1 MDVLNIKSR
10 RKRTT
15 FSWMIVLIITLL
27 FIINYYGTGNS
38 NTIFCG
44 LNLFCACIS
53 GYFAL
58 ISICKNK
65 VIYNSIYQYSGYGAF
80 VVFILLLV
88 QVALVGVYKFPVQ
101 SDAVQNISRSI
112 MAMEILI
119 FILTFIFNRYN
130 VSKNKSIFVY
140 LLVFMPIILLNTTS
154 QFEKNNFIGNLFVI
168 IIISYLLMLYIKKKI
183 YLIEI
188 HSICFYITLLSIADA
203 LYFLLNGWP
212 ELEITIVGFVKFC
225 AYFVAFITIDKFV
238 FFRKY
243 NQAQTSLL
251 ESEKMQRKLNDVLI
265 ERNKKLTE
273 LKKLINKSEK
283 RYTELVSSIKCIILI
298 TKQDK
303 IIYINNP
310 LNAGGAISKIQIG
323 YNIYEYLDSL
333 LKDNLIT
340 KKTKERIE
348 YIQGKNKNSKQYK
361 INVTLT
367 DKRDFEIFI
376 VHTSKDDKLIYI
388 NNVTEIK
395 KSHKLKAQYDEYLKE
410 EKVKNE
416 FFSNI
421 SHELRT
427 PINLIF
433 SAIQLNE
440 IYIEDSN
447 YQKIISNNDAIKQNC
462 LRLIRTINNFIDANK
477 ISEGYLTPNN
487 KVVNI
492 VSVVENISGACTKY
506 INKIKNKLIFDSEE
520 EEIYVYCDK
529 EMIERAVLNVLSNY
543 VKYGKDNGAL
553 FINLVIENDV
563 VAIHIR
569 SEYYTIDKEILPY
582 MFDKFSRLNKSLN
595 RSKEGS
601 GLGLFLTKKLVE
613 INGGSI
619 DVFSDKKN
627 GSEFII
633 RLKIT
638 DKPYKEE
645 INDIDFSSMELKVD
659 TEFSDIYI

>member
-1 MDVLNIKSR
+1 MDVLSIKSR
-10 RKRTT
+10 RKRIT
-15 FSWMIVLIITLL
+15 FSWMIALIVTIL
-27 FIINYYGTGNS
+27 FIINYYGTGNT

-65 VIYNSIYQYSGYGAF
+65 LIYNSIYQYSGYGALF
-80 VVFILLLV
+80 VFILLLV
-88 QVALVGVYKFPVQ
+88 QVSLVGVYKFPIQ
-101 SDAVQNISRSI
+101 SDAVQNISRAI

-119 FILTFIFNRYN
+119 FILTFLFNRYN

-140 LLVFMPIILLNTTS
+140 LLVFIPIIINTTF
-154 QFEKNNFIGNLFVI
+154 QFGKHNFTGKLFII
-168 IIISYLLMLYIKKKI
+168 IIISYLLLFHIKKKI
-183 YLIEI
+183 YLSEI
-188 HSICFYITLLSIADA
+188 LSISLYITLLSTADA
-203 LYFLLNGWP
+203 LYFLLNRLQ
-212 ELEITIVGFVKFC
+212 ELEITIVGFIKFC

-238 FFRKY
+238 FFKEY
-243 NQAQTSLL
+243 SQAQTNLL
-251 ESEKMQRKLNDVLI
+251 ESEKMQRELNDVLI
-265 ERNKKLTE
+265 ERNKTLNE
-273 LKKLINKSEK
+273 LKKLISKSEK
-283 RYTELVSSIKCIILI
+283 RYTDLISSIKSIILI
-298 TKQDK
+298 TNQDK

-310 LNAGGAISKIQIG
+310 SNIGVSISKLQIG
-323 YNIYEYLDSL
+323 CSIGEYIDSL
-333 LKDNLIT
+333 LENNLIT
-340 KKTKERIE
+340 KKIKERIV
-348 YIQGKNKNSKQYK
+348 YIKSRNENAKQYK
-361 INVTLT
+361 INVILT
-367 DKRDFEIFI
+367 DKRDFEVFI
-376 VHTSKDDKLIYI
+376 VHTSTDDKLIYI
-388 NNVTEIK
+388 NDVTEIK
-395 KSHKLKAQYDEYLKE
+395 RSHKLKAQYDEYLKE
-410 EKVKNE
+410 EKVKDE

-447 YQKIISNNDAIKQNC
+447 YDKIISNNDAIKQNC

-477 ISEGYLTPNN
+477 ISEGYITPNN

-506 INKIKNKLIFDSEE
+506 INKIKNKLIFDAEE

-529 EMIERAVLNVLSNY
+529 EMIERAVLNLLSND
-543 VKYGKDNGAL
+543 VKYGKNNGTI
-553 FINLVIENDV
+553 FINLVIENDA

-569 SEYYTIDKEILPY
+569 SEHYTIDEEILPF
-582 MFDKFSRLNKSLN
+582 MFDKFSKLNKSLN

-601 GLGLFLTKKLVE
+601 GLGLFLTKKLIE
-613 INGGSI
+613 INGGTI
-619 DVFSDKKN
+619 DVFSDKEN

-645 INDIDFSSMELKVD
+645 IADIDFSSIELKVD

>member
-1 MDVLNIKSR
+1 MDVLSIKSR
-10 RKRTT
+10 RKRIT
-15 FSWMIVLIITLL
+15 FSWMIALIVTLL

-65 VIYNSIYQYSGYGAF
+65 LIYNSIYQYSGYGALF
-80 VVFILLLV
+80 VFILLLV
-88 QVALVGVYKFPVQ
+88 QVALVGVYKFPTQ
-101 SDAVQNISRSI
+101 SDAVQNISRAI

-140 LLVFMPIILLNTTS
+140 LLVFTPIILLNTTF
-154 QFEKNNFIGNLFVI
+154 QFQKNNFTGKLFVI
-168 IIISYLLMLYIKKKI
+168 IIISYLLLFHIKKRI
-183 YLIEI
+183 YLSEI
-188 HSICFYITLLSIADA
+188 LSIGLYITLLSTADA
-203 LYFLLNGWP
+203 LYFLLDRSQ
-212 ELEITIVGFVKFC
+212 ELEITIVGFIKFC
-225 AYFVAFITIDKFV
+225 AYFVAFVTIDKFV
-238 FFRKY
+238 FFKEY
-243 NQAQTSLL
+243 SQAQTNLL
-251 ESEKMQRKLNDVLI
+251 ESEKMQRELNDVLI
-265 ERNKKLTE
+265 ERNKTLNE
-273 LKKLINKSEK
+273 LKKLISKSEK
-283 RYTELVSSIKCIILI
+283 RYTDLISSIKCIILI
-298 TKQDK
+298 TNQDK

-310 LNAGGAISKIQIG
+310 SNIGVSISKLQIG
-323 YNIYEYLDSL
+323 FSIGEYIDSL
-333 LKDNLIT
+333 IENNLIT
-340 KKTKERIE
+340 NKIKEKIE
-348 YIQGKNKNSKQYK
+348 YIKSKNKNAKQYK
-361 INVTLT
+361 INVILT
-367 DKRDFEIFI
+367 DKRDFEVFI
-376 VHTSKDDKLIYI
+376 VHTSTDDKLIYI
-388 NNVTEIK
+388 NDVTEIK
-395 KSHKLKAQYDEYLKE
+395 RSHKLKAQYDEYLKE
-410 EKVKNE
+410 EKVKDE

-447 YQKIISNNDAIKQNC
+447 YDKIISNNDAIKQNC

-477 ISEGYLTPNN
+477 ISEGYITPNN

-529 EMIERAVLNVLSNY
+529 EMIERAVLNLLSND
-543 VKYGKDNGAL
+543 VKYGENNGTI

-563 VAIHIR
+563 VVIHIR
-569 SEYYTIDKEILPY
+569 SEHYTIDEEILPF
-582 MFDKFSRLNKSLN
+582 MFDKFSKLNKSLN

-601 GLGLFLTKKLVE
+601 GLGLFLTKKLIE
-613 INGGSI
+613 INGGTI

-645 INDIDFSSMELKVD
+645 IADIDFSSIELKVD